1 VALGSLAWI
10 LEDIVIIR
18 SEQLSR
24 SAELTGEL
32 SKVEVDTPAVISQSV
47 IKIASINEYC
57 HSFFHA
63 ASF

>member
-32 SKVEVDTPAVISQSV
+32 SKVEVDTPAVVS
-47 IKIASINEYC
+47 
-57 HSFFHA
+57 
-63 ASF
+63 